1 MKTRLI
7 RGIAALAILQ
17 LGACSLAPAY
27 TRPDLPVPA
36 SYPVTTDLQTRAEA
50 LQWAKYFPDPEL
62 QALIQRAL
70 EHNRDLRVAV
80 LRIEEARAQYGIQ
93 KADRLPT
100 VNGTLGYERS
110 RSVLTQG
117 QKFESDF
124 YRAGVNVT
132 DFELDFFGRVKNL
145 TTAALEQF
153 LSTQDARESVQ
164 TSLVAE
170 IATGYVNL
178 LALNER
184 LAVAQETLQSRQ
196 ASLNRIKRRYEGG
209 LDSAI
214 ELKTAEIQA
223 KTAEAS
229 ASALTRERAQAL
241 NGLQLLIG
249 DGEAVQVLPAK
260 SLNRVQVETAAA
272 GLPSQLLEQRAD
284 IRAAEH
290 RLLAANANIG
300 AARAAFFPRIQLTAS
315 AGLVNDDLLRLV
327 GGGSDRVWSFTPQ
340 LVLPIFTAGRNQ
352 ANLDLAVVR
361 KDVAVAEYEKTIQTA
376 FREVADVLVVSRQID
391 DEITLQASIAEADRE
406 RLRLATRRYERGVA
420 NYLELLDAQR
430 SLYDSE
436 QQLVQLKQ
444 LGLVNRI
451 NLYKALG
458 GH

>member
-1 MKTRLI
+1 MRTT
-7 RGIAALAILQ
+7 LAWGMAGMAWLCV
-17 LGACSLAPAY
+17 GGCSLAPDY
-27 TRPDLPVPA
+27 TRPALPVPS
-36 SYPVTTDLQTRAEA
+36 SYPVATEAQASADA
-50 LQWAKYFPDPEL
+50 LQWAQYFPDPEL

-70 EHNRDLRVAV
+70 QHNRDLRVAV

-117 QKFESDF
+117 QKFDTDF

-145 TTAALEQF
+145 SATALEQF
-153 LSTQDARESVQ
+153 LSTQDARENVQ

-170 IATGYVNL
+170 LATAYVNL

-184 LAVAQETLQSRQ
+184 LTVAQETLKSRQ
-196 ASLNRIKRRYEGG
+196 ASLSRIKRRYEGG
-209 LDSAI
+209 LDNAI

-229 ASALTRERAQAL
+229 ASALAREQAQAI
-241 NGLQLLIG
+241 NALQLLVG
-249 DGEAVQVLPAK
+249 DGAPAEALPPKALNDVQM
-260 SLNRVQVETAAA
+260 ETVAA

-315 AGLVNDDLLRLV
+315 AGLINDDLLRLF

-340 LVLPIFTAGRNQ
+340 LVLPIFNAGRNQ
-352 ANLDLAVVR
+352 ASLDLAVAR

-376 FREVADVLVVSRQID
+376 FREVADVLVVSRQIE
-391 DEITLQASIAEADRE
+391 DEIALQASIAEADRE

-444 LGLVNRI
+444 LGLVNKI

>member
-1 MKTRLI
+1 MRTT
-7 RGIAALAILQ
+7 LAWGMAGMAWLCV
-17 LGACSLAPAY
+17 GGCSLAPDY
-27 TRPDLPVPA
+27 TRPALPVPS
-36 SYPVTTDLQTRAEA
+36 SYPVATEAQASADA
-50 LQWAKYFPDPEL
+50 LQWAQYFPDPEL

-70 EHNRDLRVAV
+70 QHNRDLRVAV

-117 QKFESDF
+117 QKFDTDF

-145 TTAALEQF
+145 SAAALEQF

-170 IATGYVNL
+170 LATAYVNL

-184 LAVAQETLQSRQ
+184 LTVAQETLKSRQ
-196 ASLNRIKRRYEGG
+196 ASLSRIKRRYEGG
-209 LDSAI
+209 LDNAI

-229 ASALTRERAQAL
+229 ASALAREQAQAI
-241 NGLQLLIG
+241 NALQLLVG
-249 DGEAVQVLPAK
+249 DGAPAEALPPKALNDVQM
-260 SLNRVQVETAAA
+260 ETVAA

-315 AGLVNDDLLRLV
+315 ARLINDDLLRLF

-340 LVLPIFTAGRNQ
+340 LVLPIFNAGRNQ
-352 ANLDLAVVR
+352 ASLDLAVAR

-376 FREVADVLVVSRQID
+376 FREVADVLVVSRQIE
-391 DEITLQASIAEADRE
+391 DEIALQASIAEADRE

-444 LGLVNRI
+444 LGLVNKI

>member
-1 MKTRLI
+1 MRTSLPLCV
-7 RGIAALAILQ
+7 AVLVSLN
-17 LGACSLAPAY
+17 LGACSLAPQYA
-27 TRPDLPVPA
+27 RPALPVPEA
-36 SYPVTTDLQTRAEA
+36 YPVATETQAAESA
-50 LQWAKYFPDPEL
+50 LDWTHYFQDPDL
-62 QALIQRAL
+62 QALIKLAL
-70 EHNRDLRVAV
+70 ENNRDLRIAV

-100 VNGTLGYERS
+100 INGTLGYERS

-117 QKFESDF
+117 QKFDTDF
-124 YRAGVNVT
+124 YRAGVNIT

-145 TTAALEQF
+145 SSAALEQF

-170 IATGYVNL
+170 QATAYVNL

-184 LAVAQETLQSRQ
+184 LTLAQDTLKSRQ
-196 ASLNRIKRRYEGG
+196 ASLSRVKRRYEGG
-209 LDSAI
+209 LDNAI

-223 KTAEAS
+223 STAQAS
-229 ASALTRERAQAL
+229 ASALAREQAL
-241 NGLQLLIG
+241 AINALHLLTG
-249 DGEAVQVLPAK
+249 DKAPPNTMPPK
-260 SLNRVQVETAAA
+260 PLNSVQVETVAA

-290 RLLAANANIG
+290 RLIAANANIG
-300 AARAAFFPRIQLTAS
+300 AARAAFFPRIQLTTS
-315 AGLVNDDLLRLV
+315 AGLVNDDLLGLF

-340 LVLPIFTAGRNQ
+340 LILPIFNHGRNK
-352 ANLDLAVVR
+352 ASLDLAVVR
-361 KDVAVAEYEKTIQTA
+361 KDVAVAEYEKAIQTA

-391 DEITLQASIAEADRE
+391 DEIALQSSIAEADRE

-420 NYLELLDAQR
+420 GYLELLDAQR
-430 SLYDSE
+430 SLFESD

-444 LGLVNRI
+444 LGLVNKI
-451 NLYKALG
+451 SLYKALG

>member
-1 MKTRLI
+1 MRTSLPWR
-7 RGIAALAILQ
+7 IAVLVSLS
-17 LGACSLAPAY
+17 LGACSLAPQYA
-27 TRPDLPVPA
+27 RPALPVPEA
-36 SYPVTTDLQTRAEA
+36 YPVATEPQAAEFA
-50 LQWAKYFPDPEL
+50 LDWVHYFQDPDL
-62 QALIQRAL
+62 QALIKLAL
-70 EHNRDLRVAV
+70 ENNRDLRIAV

-100 VNGTLGYERS
+100 INGTLGYERS

-117 QKFESDF
+117 QKFDTDY

-145 TTAALEQF
+145 SSAALEQF
-153 LSTQDARESVQ
+153 YSMQDARESVQ

-170 IATGYVNL
+170 LATAYVNL

-184 LAVAQETLQSRQ
+184 LTLAQDTLQSRR
-196 ASLNRIKRRYEGG
+196 ASLSRIKRRHEGG
-209 LDSAI
+209 LDNAI

-223 KTAEAS
+223 SSAEAS
-229 ASALTRERAQAL
+229 VSALAREQALAINALHLLTGDKAPASAMPPKPLH
-241 NGLQLLIG
+241 
-249 DGEAVQVLPAK
+249 
-260 SLNRVQVETAAA
+260 SVQVETVAP

-290 RLLAANANIG
+290 RLIAANANIG
-300 AARAAFFPRIQLTAS
+300 AARAAFFPRIQLTTS
-315 AGLVNDDLLRLV
+315 AGLVNDDLLGLF

-340 LVLPIFTAGRNQ
+340 LVLPIFNAGRNQ
-352 ANLDLAVVR
+352 ASLDLAVVR
-361 KDVAVAEYEKTIQTA
+361 KDVAVAEYEKAIQTA

-391 DEITLQASIAEADRE
+391 DEIALQSRIAEADRE

-430 SLYDSE
+430 SLFESD

-444 LGLVNRI
+444 LGLVNKI